1 MNQSHGLSWRMGLL
15 IMNEYLYNRSQN
27 YQPIITYGDGWIKKQ
42 IGSSSSTI
50 YTKITELDD
59 EWIQEWIKRPY

>member
-1 MNQSHGLSWRMGLL
+1 MSENL
-15 IMNEYLYNRSQN
+15 